1 LDTIIRDGCAHITK
15 LEFLAYIQ
23 QIRTQAFKESTA
35 KSAFKKTG
43 IHPFN
48 PQVVLQPIADRMPQH
63 TPSPPHHQPS
73 SSVFSTQSHYGMQKK
88 MRDNIL
94 LFLDENPELNPDFS
108 HAVAKSMDGFVINT
122 AELVQTKRNL
132 GRTQYAEREAK
143 RRRSQKNYHLQY
155 GGIMSVETGRFQV
168 AQREDDEL
176 QKAIAIVEA
185 AEIRKKQLYKRVSFE
200 AAKKARKWRI
210 DKVLLPAEVYETG
223 RNCRLLRRF

>member
-1 LDTIIRDGCAHITK
+1 
-15 LEFLAYIQ
+15 
-23 QIRTQAFKESTA
+23 
-35 KSAFKKTG
+35 
-43 IHPFN
+43 
-48 PQVVLQPIADRMPQH
+48 
-63 TPSPPHHQPS
+63 
-73 SSVFSTQSHYGMQKK
+73 MQKK

-108 HAVAKSMDGFVINT
+108 HAVAKSMDGFAINT
-122 AELVQTKRNL
+122 AELVQTKRDL

-155 GGIMSVETGRFQV
+155 GGIMSVETGRFRV

-185 AEIRKKQLYKRVSFE
+185 AEVRKKQLYKRVSFE
-200 AAKKARKWRI
+200 AAKKGRKWRI
-210 DKVLLPAEVYETG
+210 DKVLLPGEVYETG